1 MASNDLRGKNEYAYL
16 LNEVNLIGVCE
27 IIFLSKISHF
37 GVKRVQTANKQTE
50 IALIYRD
57 VDFLRFFT
65 MHGRFEHVSLIL
77 FTNFILYHFVV

>member
-50 IALIYRD
+50 IALIYID
-57 VDFLRFFT
+57 ET
-65 MHGRFEHVSLIL
+65 MVIKAVAMVLGLGGQDIL
-77 FTNFILYHFVV
+77 